1 MKHTLRVLHALD
13 LAAGELSLSLSLSLS
28 GLVNIQAEEKIIQA
42 DDERYKRC

>member
-13 LAAGELSLSLSLSLS
+13 LAAGELSLSLS

>member
-13 LAAGELSLSLSLSLS
+13 LAAGELSLSLSLS